1 MKKLENMNIINIEN
15 LNSILSSENTLY
27 KYNDLYINIYRV
39 KNDMYGNPMYHASI
53 YDSNKNNISE
63 NYKREFVRY
72 YKKGQ
77 YLSFQS
83 YNISNKLENILS
95 IEG

>member
-1 MKKLENMNIINIEN
+1 MKKIENMNIINIES
-15 LNSILSSENTLY
+15 LESILSSENTLY

-39 KNDMYGNPMYHASI
+39 KNDMYGNPMYHVSI

>member
-1 MKKLENMNIINIEN
+1 MKKIENMNIINIES
-15 LNSILSSENTLY
+15 LDSILSSENTLY

-39 KNDMYGNPMYHASI
+39 KNDINGNPMYHASI
-53 YDSNKNNISE
+53 YDNNKNNISE

-83 YNISNKLENILS
+83 YNISNKLKNILS

>member
-1 MKKLENMNIINIEN
+1 MKKLENINIINIEN
-15 LNSILSSENTLY
+15 LDSILSSENTLY

-39 KNDMYGNPMYHASI
+39 KNDMYGNPMYHAFI
-53 YDSNKNNISE
+53 YDSNENNISE
-63 NYKREFVRY
+63 NYKKAFVRY

-83 YNISNKLENILS
+83 YNISNSLKNILS

>member
-1 MKKLENMNIINIEN
+1 MKKIENMNIINIES
-15 LNSILSSENTLY
+15 LDSILSSENTLY

-83 YNISNKLENILS
+83 YNMSNKLENILS